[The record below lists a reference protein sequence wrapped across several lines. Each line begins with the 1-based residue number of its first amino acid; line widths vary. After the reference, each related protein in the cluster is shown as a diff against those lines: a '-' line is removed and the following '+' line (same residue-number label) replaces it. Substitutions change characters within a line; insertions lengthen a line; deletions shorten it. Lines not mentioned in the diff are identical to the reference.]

1 MEGYHRLH
9 KEIVRLKEYKSQ
21 QKKHK
26 EVLVQNTGQL
36 LHRRKQMISQLLQ
49 LYPIECIEGKKYHIN
64 GVHLPNSDYLH
75 GKLIF
80 ENMPHISFSDV
91 IECPM
96 NDLQIALGYV
106 SHILMMCASF
116 LQVPLRYP
124 IVHFGSRSTIIDHIT
139 PTVPHTKRE

>member
-1 MEGYHRLH
+1 MEDYHHLH
-9 KEIVRLKEYKSQ
+9 KEILRLKECKNQ

-26 EVLVQNTGQL
+26 EILIQNTGQL

-49 LYPIECIEGKKYHIN
+49 LYPIECVEGKKYYIN

-75 GKLIF
+75 GIFIF
-80 ENMPHISFSDV
+80 ENVSYISFSDV
-91 IECPM
+91 IECPS
-96 NDLQIALGYV
+96 NDVQIALGYV
-106 SHILMMCASF
+106 AHLLTMCASF

-139 PTVPHTKRE
+139 PTVPNTKRE